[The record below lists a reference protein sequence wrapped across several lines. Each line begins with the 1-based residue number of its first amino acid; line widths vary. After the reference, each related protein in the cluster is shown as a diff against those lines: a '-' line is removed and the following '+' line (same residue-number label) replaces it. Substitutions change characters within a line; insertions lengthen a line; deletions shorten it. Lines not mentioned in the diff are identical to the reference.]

1 MARAHAQTRTPKVP
15 VRDQTRI
22 QGEAQPKKKRP
33 RRFYDYSLLFTII
46 FLTVFGLIMIY
57 SSSYYNAQL

>member
-22 QGEAQPKKKRP
+22 QGEAQPRKKRP
-33 RRFYDYSLLFTII
+33 RRRYHRKPRGDKPQTPE
-46 FLTVFGLIMIY
+46 
-57 SSSYYNAQL
+57 A